1 MALGWDPGS
10 CPDPTPATSAGGPD
24 SSRSSRSSRSSHRRT
39 RGGLSTW
46 LLVIGVS
53 VGVCGGIGLLTG
65 CAGPSGP
72 GGPATASG
80 TGRASSARTDALIQS
95 LDWVQRDDVRA
106 LRVVPTE
113 KLREGGLSVDA
124 ERAWQEVLA
133 RVPQADRPGM
143 FNQFRCH
150 ATFAAHKRA
159 WYLEPSRPNV
169 GYLDT
174 VLAGCNPGA
183 IADVG

>member
-1 MALGWDPGS
+1 M
-10 CPDPTPATSAGGPD
+10 
-24 SSRSSRSSRSSHRRT
+24 
-39 RGGLSTW
+39 
-46 LLVIGVS
+46 
-53 VGVCGGIGLLTG
+53 
-65 CAGPSGP
+65 
-72 GGPATASG
+72 
-80 TGRASSARTDALIQS
+80 IQS

-113 KLREGGLSVDA
+113 ALREGGLSVDA
-124 ERAWQEVLA
+124 EGAWREVLA